1 MCIIAV
7 KPEKVVFTRKQL
19 KVMWDANPDG
29 AGFMYAE
36 NGKVQV
42 VKGLM
47 TLSALWDAIEA
58 VGPMRKLVLHFRIKT
73 HGKISPELTH
83 PFWITEGS
91 LAMVH
96 NGVIR
101 NVVNETSEEESDTAV
116 FARKLA
122 NAYVNPLQAIRNE
135 FHREMIEA
143 YIGFS
148 KVVFMDGSGAH
159 YILNESL
166 GTWHKNVWYSN
177 DRFKPEKPS
186 SQTGTGVAT
195 GEQRRFHWEYGKF
208 EQPDRE
214 ETQKRLEEAF
224 AAGLEY
230 SPRTD
235 RGSSRGSNRV
245 VHVTRER
252 GSENGARKVR
262 QRALLGCP
270 TTQRVQTYW
279 NHADFPKED

>member
-19 KVMWDANPDG
+19 KIMWDANPDG

-36 NGKVQV
+36 NNKVEV

-47 TLSALWDAIEA
+47 TLDALWDAIER

-73 HGKISPELTH
+73 HGKVSPELTH

-101 NVVNETSEEESDTAV
+101 AVVNETSEEESDTAV
-116 FARKLA
+116 FARKFS
-122 NAYVNPLQAIRNE
+122 NAYINPLQAIRNE
-135 FHREMIEA
+135 FHRDMLEA

-148 KVVFMDGSGAH
+148 KVVFMDRTGAH

-177 DRFKPEKPS
+177 DRFKPEKPV
-186 SQTGTGVAT
+186 SQSTTTV
-195 GEQRRFHWEYGKF
+195 GEQKRFAWEYGKF

-214 ETQKRLEEAF
+214 ETQRRLEEAF
-224 AAGLEY
+224 ASAPEY
-230 SPRTD
+230 RGRTD
-235 RGSSRGSNRV
+235 RGGKGSRV

-252 GSENGARKVR
+252 GSENGARRLR
-262 QRALLGCP
+262 QRPLLGCP
-270 TTQRVQTYW
+270 TTQQVQTYW
-279 NHADFPKED
+279 NHADFPKDE